1 MLQWFGTFYSD
12 VFLVKLF
19 NRSVTAGMI
28 IVVLIAVRVLLRR
41 APKIFSYALWGI
53 VLFRLLCPI
62 SISSGFSAFGLL
74 SEPVEK
80 AEQVQLAVYDGIAD
94 VPTLDRNG
102 AETDMDVQKRGS
114 VSQKTET
121 AMPEVTES
129 RTGQNAAN
137 SWKTKLSKKENR
149 ILGALYLVWGMG
161 VLLLLCVN
169 MFSMIQLRKKTRASL
184 QIRNRVFLCDEIAV
198 PFCLGIFRPQIYL
211 PSSLTPQEREY
222 IILHE
227 KHHIKRLDHIIKLAA
242 FLALCLH
249 WFNPLVWIA
258 YILAGNDMEMS
269 CDEAVLKQM
278 DRDIRSEYSASLLHM
293 ATGRQ
298 IIAGGGLSFG
308 EGNPKQRIK
317 NIMRYRKPSF
327 LLMGAVLLV
336 CASLAVCLL
345 TDPEEKQPDPV
356 NETVVSEKQEK
367 TEPDAEE
374 KTETDAQSE
383 LDAQTILAESKGAAY
398 IRNAGDASNLYK
410 IDAANTLW
418 GEGGNNYGQLAQ
430 NTQDYGFYN
439 DPVKIAEHVI
449 HVDFSQKGFMVFLTE
464 DHKLYGVGNAGGGA
478 LQQYDSFDW
487 EMYLDGEHY
496 AISTPY
502 LLMEDV
508 TYAVCGRDDV
518 VALKEDGTVWTW
530 GTVYI
535 NGGYQSSDVYFIEKP
550 KQILKNAVV
559 ITGGWFHHA
568 ALLLDGTVW
577 TWGYNSAGNCGIV
590 DRTVIGEP
598 VCVAENAVMVWT
610 GDLGLDPTYE
620 TIAEYEGFYP
630 MQYNNTVIQKADGSL
645 WACGENIGTE
655 IHEIQGAEGRYE
667 AVSSAVFQRIDSMEY
682 FLLNSEK

>member
-62 SISSGFSAFGLL
+62 SISSGFSAFRLL

-278 DRDIRSEYSASLLHM
+278 DRDIRSEYSASLLHL

-367 TEPDAEE
+367 TGPDAEE

-383 LDAQTILAESKGAAY
+383 LDAQTILA
-398 IRNAGDASNLYK
+398 
-410 IDAANTLW
+410 
-418 GEGGNNYGQLAQ
+418 
-430 NTQDYGFYN
+430 
-439 DPVKIAEHVI
+439 
-449 HVDFSQKGFMVFLTE
+449 
-464 DHKLYGVGNAGGGA
+464 
-478 LQQYDSFDW
+478 
-487 EMYLDGEHY
+487 
-496 AISTPY
+496 
-502 LLMEDV
+502 
-508 TYAVCGRDDV
+508 
-518 VALKEDGTVWTW
+518 
-530 GTVYI
+530 
-535 NGGYQSSDVYFIEKP
+535 
-550 KQILKNAVV
+550 
-559 ITGGWFHHA
+559 
-568 ALLLDGTVW
+568 
-577 TWGYNSAGNCGIV
+577 
-590 DRTVIGEP
+590 
-598 VCVAENAVMVWT
+598 
-610 GDLGLDPTYE
+610 
-620 TIAEYEGFYP
+620 
-630 MQYNNTVIQKADGSL
+630 
-645 WACGENIGTE
+645 
-655 IHEIQGAEGRYE
+655 
-667 AVSSAVFQRIDSMEY
+667 
-682 FLLNSEK
+682 